1 MAIGEKKIT
10 KRELDAQETK
20 NNLLIT
26 AIKLFSEY
34 GFETVTVD
42 DITKRAGVSKGTF
55 YTHFTSKESVL
66 MEQYYKIGERY
77 REAFN
82 NFSPDTPASERLR
95 VLVATMCE
103 YCSNVCGVNVM
114 KVVYMN
120 QIGLSEKERI
130 INENYIR
137 TPYELLKQVVELGYS
152 SGEFKVKLD
161 SDTLVEYLKRFM
173 RSLIYDWCLFNG
185 ERDLET
191 MGQEFFDLIIKW
203 LKMPQ

>member
-20 NNLLIT
+20 NNVFIT

-55 YTHFTSKESVL
+55 YTHFTSKDSVL
-66 MEQYYKIGERY
+66 LEQYNKIEERY
-77 REAFN
+77 MEAFK
-82 NFSPDTPASERLR
+82 NFHPDTPASERLR

-120 QIGLSEKERI
+120 QIGLGDKERI
-130 INENYIR
+130 INENYTR
-137 TPYELLKQVVELGYS
+137 TPHELLEQIVELGFS

-161 SDTLVEYLKRFM
+161 CDTLVEYLTRFM
-173 RSLIYDWCLFNG
+173 RSLIYDWCLFGG
-185 ERDLET
+185 ERDLEK